1 MTQSVAIVGSGP
13 AGFFAAQAFLSADTP
28 IKVDMYERL
37 PVPFGLVR
45 YGVAPDHQKLKSVT
59 AVFEATAADPDFQYL
74 GNVAVGQDVSFD
86 ELTEAYDAVV
96 VATGAI
102 SDRKLS
108 IAGEDLPGSVSA
120 TEFVSWYNGHPE
132 FRDRKFDLSHP
143 NVVVIG
149 NGNVALDVSRIL
161 AKTPEELAASD
172 ICKHALDAL
181 SNSKVTDIF
190 VVGRRGPLQASFSIR
205 ELREFSMLSDVEPV
219 FDPVE
224 IDRAGASPE
233 ELKEASRMLGI
244 LKGFA
249 HPDAARQAARRIH
262 FRFLLSPAEI
272 QGTHAAETVVF
283 SKCELEGEAFKR
295 RAVPT
300 TSQVSIPAGL
310 VLRSVGYRGTALPG
324 VPFDERSGTVP
335 TLQGRIVD
343 ADGLAIP
350 KLYAAGWIRRGPS
363 GIIGTN
369 RECATETAQSAL
381 EDLAAAAERC
391 DPELRTGL
399 LLRLRSGSSAKVDIA
414 GWHRIDQMER
424 KAGEACGKPREK
436 LTSVPE
442 MLEAAL
448 ALEHAL

>member
-13 AGFFAAQAFLSADTP
+13 AGFFAAQAFLNADTP
-28 IKVDMYERL
+28 IQVDMYERL

-59 AVFEATAADPDFQYL
+59 AVFETTAAHPDFQFL
-74 GNVAVGQDVSFD
+74 GNVTVGQDVSFD
-86 ELTEAYDAVV
+86 DLTAAYDAVV

-108 IAGEDLPGSVSA
+108 IPGEDLRGSVSA
-120 TEFVSWYNGHPE
+120 TEFVSWYNGHPD
-132 FRDRKFDLSHP
+132 FRDREFDLSHS

-161 AKTPEELAASD
+161 AKTAEELAASD
-172 ICKHALDAL
+172 ICEHALDVL
-181 SNSKVTDIF
+181 SKSKVTDIF

-205 ELREFSMLSDVEPV
+205 ELREFSTLSDVEPV
-219 FDPVE
+219 FDPAE
-224 IDRAGASPE
+224 IEASGASSE
-233 ELKEASRMLGI
+233 ELQEASRMLGI

-249 HPDAARQAARRIH
+249 HPDEPRQAARRVH
-262 FRFLLSPAEI
+262 FRFQLSPVEI
-272 QGTHAAETVVF
+272 QGKDAAETVVF
-283 SKCELEGEAFKR
+283 SECKLEGEAFKR
-295 RAVPT
+295 RSVPT
-300 TSQVSIPAGL
+300 DGQKSIPAGL

-324 VPFDERSGTVP
+324 VPFDASSGVVP
-335 TLQGRIVD
+335 SLQGRIVD
-343 ADGLAIP
+343 ADGVAIP
-350 KLYAAGWIRRGPS
+350 KLYTAGWIRRGPS

-369 RECATETAQSAL
+369 RECATETAESAL
-381 EDLAAAAERC
+381 ADLGAAPTNS
-391 DPELRTGL
+391 DPALRTEL
-399 LLRLRSGSSAKVDIA
+399 HLRLGTGKSAKVDIA
-414 GWHRIDQMER
+414 GWHRIDQIER

-448 ALEHAL
+448 A